1 MNNNA
6 NLKMTRNGNEM
17 QRKPSGGGRKQ
28 IEKKKKKKSEM
39 NIQHGLELRESKRKK
54 SSVKGYKQ
62 KGTK

>member
-28 IEKKKKKKSEM
+28 IEKKKKSEM